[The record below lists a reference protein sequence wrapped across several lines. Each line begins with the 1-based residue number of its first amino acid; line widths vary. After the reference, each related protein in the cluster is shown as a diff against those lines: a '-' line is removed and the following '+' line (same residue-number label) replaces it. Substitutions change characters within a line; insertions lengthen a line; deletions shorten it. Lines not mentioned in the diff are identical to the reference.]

1 MKKITW
7 ILYLVLF
14 LAVCILP
21 SVIYP
26 LLGPYIDQEN
36 YENRVTAEAPEFSL
50 SSIAQFPKEYEEFFN
65 DNLPFRSFLIEANA
79 AIDLH
84 IFHQSPL
91 KKVVIGK
98 DGWLFYNA
106 AGTDGDPMADAAGT
120 NYYTSEELAQVAA
133 SLTAARDKLEAEGRS
148 FVLMVVPNKESIYGK
163 DYLPEEFPVADVTK
177 ADHLVNYLRNNT
189 DLNIVYPKDA
199 LLGAMEADPQTD
211 VYLKT
216 DTHWNNLGAYLGSKE
231 LLSAMDIRL
240 PEISALE
247 LNTIGRPAG
256 DLAKMMASKEYMN
269 DDVDYQI
276 GGYPGCGNVSESFP
290 VEDNYDVIR
299 YSSPGQDPRKLF
311 MIRDSFTVPMAPFI
325 SSQFETSYILHNYM
339 YTPEYLAQ
347 IDPDIV
353 VVEVAERY
361 LNYLFSFTY

>member
-1 MKKITW
+1 MKKNTW
-7 ILYLVLF
+7 VLYLVLF

-50 SSIAQFPKEYEEFFN
+50 FSIAQFPKEYEEFFN

-163 DYLPEEFPVADVTK
+163 D
-177 ADHLVNYLRNNT
+177 
-189 DLNIVYPKDA
+189 
-199 LLGAMEADPQTD
+199 
-211 VYLKT
+211 
-216 DTHWNNLGAYLGSKE
+216 
-231 LLSAMDIRL
+231 
-240 PEISALE
+240 
-247 LNTIGRPAG
+247 
-256 DLAKMMASKEYMN
+256 
-269 DDVDYQI
+269 
-276 GGYPGCGNVSESFP
+276 
-290 VEDNYDVIR
+290 
-299 YSSPGQDPRKLF
+299 
-311 MIRDSFTVPMAPFI
+311 
-325 SSQFETSYILHNYM
+325 
-339 YTPEYLAQ
+339 
-347 IDPDIV
+347 
-353 VVEVAERY
+353 
-361 LNYLFSFTY
+361 